1 MKFIN
6 NSNDLSKH
14 LDISIIKDVLI
25 KSISIDTRTI
35 KKDALFIAIKGVNFN
50 GNDFLEDA
58 FEKGASI
65 AIVDDQRFL
74 KTKDKR
80 IIYVKNSIQA
90 LKKISKSIIKSYQG
104 KVICITGSNGKTST
118 TNIIASALK
127 SSSKTIKNFNN
138 EIGVPLSIMNASSKS
153 KNIVLEI
160 GASKFNDINYLSNII
175 EPFIGVITN
184 IGNSHLDTLKNTD
197 GVLRVKSEVVK
208 NIKKGGYLVVPN
220 ENKKHLEHWKKI
232 RNDIE
237 IKTFGMSKDADFYP
251 TKINTGVNGVNFLIT
266 SKLIENEIEIK
277 ASLEGEH
284 NIKNILASFVVHY
297 CLNEEPK
304 SFVRA
309 INSKHF
315 KNVRQMK
322 SNWINGSTLIN
333 DTYNANPDSAK
344 KSIDLLSNY
353 KKNTVLVLGDMLELG
368 RYKKKLHKEIGR
380 YAKAKGIDIFIGF
393 GELVKNAVDG
403 FGNDGLFFTEE
414 LDLKNYLKQ
423 NISKKD
429 VILIKGSRS
438 MKMER
443 FINV

>member
-380 YAKAKGIDIFIGF
+380 YAKAKGINIFIGF

>member
-322 SNWINGSTLIN
+322 SKWINGSTLIN